1 MEFGKSKYFAF
12 FFMLVLLTSGFPLN
26 ANTDENI
33 LPTADAQVK
42 NNGNKIFFCENNP
55 IKKTEFDK
63 PHMKPQDY
71 MSKCKERT
79 EGYSWGSRIYVL
91 LWAPGFN
98 ADSLKLDEIGGDQT
112 GANGLI
118 QINTREGS
126 SSIASA
132 STCNQ
137 FIETGR
143 DHGLFYGSIKLS
155 GYKKDVTGDGRNDV
169 FGGNRCESSMG
180 VLDDG
185 ALRSEARQDGAITM
199 SFQYDED
206 NIMHKSAT
214 HTWRLAEL
222 SFDEDEYVIGDTA
235 KLTMSDLD
243 ALRWPFDNKLKYPI
257 HVYSDSDK
265 AGIAIDVSWKPNYRA
280 TPQMHGDY
288 PTEIKLVEITQKE
301 SSSNYLLNGKG
312 HSELRVS
319 PGDNVYAEYDDY
331 TLPKPHQE
339 NDYKQVTT
347 IAKIVEVK
355 SNSLEQEIVKV
366 KDHSP
371 AKQFTFTKYTS
382 NGEYLVSVWWNQWD
396 WWTNQPSAQ
405 SDNSLNI
412 SIVEG
417 LSEKPVTNVPYTI
430 NVLSDGNSIVNQ
442 ENIYDDLDSINIS
455 TIDTNFIEISLSDV
469 GQTTEKLKFKFKI
482 DSDSQPN

>member
-1 MEFGKSKYFAF
+1 MELFKAKYFAF

-26 ANTDENI
+26 ANNNDNI
-33 LPTADAQVK
+33 LPTADAAVK
-42 NNGNKIFFCENNP
+42 APNNGNKIFFCENNP

-91 LWAPGFN
+91 LWAPGFD
-98 ADSLKLDEIGGDQT
+98 ADSLKLDEIGGDET

-126 SSIASA
+126 SSIASK

-155 GYKKDVTGDGRNDV
+155 GYKKDVTGDGRPDV
-169 FGGNRCESSMG
+169 YGGNRCESKGVG

-185 ALRSEARQDGAITM
+185 ALRAEARQDGAITM
-199 SFQYDED
+199 SFQYNDKGD
-206 NIMHKSAT
+206 TMFKTAT

-222 SFDEDEYVIGDTA
+222 TFDEEEYVIGEKA
-235 KLTMSDLD
+235 KLTMIDLD
-243 ALRWPFDNKLKYPI
+243 ALRWPFDKKLKYPL

-265 AGIAIDVSWKPNYRA
+265 GGITIDVGWKPNFRA
-280 TPQMHGDY
+280 TPQMNGDY
-288 PTEIKLVEITQKE
+288 PTEIKLVETTWRE
-301 SSSNYLLNGKG
+301 SSSNYILYGEG

-319 PGDNVYAEYDDY
+319 PGDNIYAEYDDY

-355 SNSLEQEIVKV
+355 ADPIKREIIQVD
-366 KDHSP
+366 DHSYLKQY
-371 AKQFTFTKYTS
+371 AKTKYTS

-396 WWTNQPSAQ
+396 WWNNQPTSAT
-405 SDNSLNI
+405 DNTLNV

-417 LSEKPVTNVPYTI
+417 FTQKPVSDVSYKL
-430 NVLSDGNSIVNQ
+430 NVLSDGDSLMEKQTIHNGVESIDVDLNNSK
-442 ENIYDDLDSINIS
+442 
-455 TIDTNFIEISLSDV
+455 FIELDFSDIGIV
-469 GQTTEKLKFKFKI
+469 DESLKFKFKI
-482 DSDSQPN
+482 DS